1 VVLALQVE
9 AEALLAAA
17 SNPIIIKGNI
27 MNIEQYGI
35 YILYAFVYL
44 AFMLSLKYALNFMAA
59 KHYNADE
66 ELAGGNLAAGLRRTG
81 AQFGLAIAFMG
92 LLSGANSESLIED
105 LMTTGIYG
113 ALAVVFMLSSL
124 IFTDR
129 LVTPGIDNTNA
140 IKNNNVAVGIVEFGM
155 LVGTGIIAYSSIIGE
170 GGGILSSLSYFIAGQ
185 ITLVA
190 LVLFYEKAILRDFNI
205 IESISNG
212 NVSSGIYIGGKLIA
226 YALILKSAIA
236 GNSSDATL
244 SYMMSEYLLL
254 AVTGMLF
261 LYVFEYLIDLLII
274 TSSNVKEILL
284 EDRMVPALQLS
295 GAKIGMAMILS
306 NAIL

>member
-1 VVLALQVE
+1 
-9 AEALLAAA
+9 
-17 SNPIIIKGNI
+17 

-35 YILYAFVYL
+35 YVLYAFVYL
-44 AFMLSLKYALNFMAA
+44 AFMLSLKHALNFISA

-81 AQFGLAIAFMG
+81 AQLGLAIAFMG
-92 LLSGANSESLIED
+92 LLSGSTNESLAKD

-129 LVTPGIDNTNA
+129 LVIPGLDNTKA
-140 IKNNNVAVGIVEFGM
+140 IKDNNVAVGIVEFGM
-155 LVGTGIIAYSSIIGE
+155 LIGTGIIAYSSIIGE
-170 GGGILSSLSYFIAGQ
+170 GGGILSSVGYFFAGQ
-185 ITLVA
+185 VTLVA
-190 LVLFYEKAILRDFNI
+190 LVLFYEKAILRNFNI
-205 IESISNG
+205 IESIGNG
-212 NVSSGIYIGGKLIA
+212 NTSSGIYLGGKLIA

-236 GNSSDATL
+236 GNSSDASL

-254 AVTGMLF
+254 AVTGMVF
-261 LYVFEYLIDLLII
+261 LYIFEYLIDLLII

>member
-1 VVLALQVE
+1 
-9 AEALLAAA
+9 
-17 SNPIIIKGNI
+17 

-35 YILYAFVYL
+35 YVLYAFVYL
-44 AFMLSLKYALNFMAA
+44 AFMLSLKYALNFISA

-81 AQFGLAIAFMG
+81 AQLGLAIAFMG
-92 LLSGANSESLIED
+92 LLSGATNESLAKDII
-105 LMTTGIYG
+105 TTGIYG
-113 ALAVVFMLSSL
+113 ALAVIFMLSSL

-129 LVTPGIDNTNA
+129 LIIPGLDNTKA
-140 IKNNNVAVGIVEFGM
+140 IKDNNVAVGIVEFGM
-155 LVGTGIIAYSSIIGE
+155 LIGTGIIAYSSIIGE
-170 GGGILSSLSYFIAGQ
+170 GGGILSSIGYFIVGQ

-190 LVLFYEKAILRDFNI
+190 LVLFYEKAILRNFNI
-205 IESISNG
+205 IESIGNG
-212 NVSSGIYIGGKLIA
+212 NTASGIYLAGKLIA

-236 GNSSDATL
+236 GNASDATL

-254 AVTGMLF
+254 AVTGMVF

-295 GAKIGMAMILS
+295 GAKIGMALILS

>member
-1 VVLALQVE
+1 
-9 AEALLAAA
+9 
-17 SNPIIIKGNI
+17 

-35 YILYAFVYL
+35 YVLYAFVYL
-44 AFMLSLKYALNFMAA
+44 AFMLSLKYALNFISA
-59 KHYNADE
+59 KHYDADK

-81 AQFGLAIAFMG
+81 AQLGLAIAFMG
-92 LLSGANSESLIED
+92 LLSGTSNESLITD

-113 ALAVVFMLSSL
+113 ALAVCFMLSSL

-129 LVTPGIDNTNA
+129 LVLPGIDNTKA
-140 IKNNNVAVGIVEFGM
+140 IKDSNIAVGIVEFSM

-170 GGGILSSLSYFIAGQ
+170 GGGILSSVCYFIVGQ
-185 ITLVA
+185 VTLVA
-190 LVLFYEKAILRDFNI
+190 LVLLYEKVILRNFNI
-205 IESISNG
+205 IESIGNG
-212 NVSSGIYIGGKLIA
+212 NAASGIYIGGKLIA

-254 AVTGMLF
+254 AVTGMVF

-284 EDRMVPALQLS
+284 ENRLVPALQLS
-295 GAKIGMAMILS
+295 GAKIGMALILS

>member
-1 VVLALQVE
+1 MVQVLPVE

-17 SNPIIIKGNI
+17 SNPITIKGNI

-35 YILYAFVYL
+35 YVLYAFVYM
-44 AFMLSLKYALNFMAA
+44 AFMLVLKYALNFMAA

-81 AQFGLAIAFMG
+81 AQLGLAIAFMG
-92 LLSGANSESLIED
+92 LLAGTSNESLATD

-129 LVTPGIDNTNA
+129 LVTPGIDNTKE
-140 IKNNNVAVGIVEFGM
+140 IKGNNIAVGIVEFGM

-170 GGGILSSLSYFIAGQ
+170 GGGILSSLCYFIAGQ

-190 LVLFYEKAILRDFNI
+190 LVLFYEKVISRDFNI
-205 IESISNG
+205 IESIGDRNTA
-212 NVSSGIYIGGKLIA
+212 SGIYIGGKLIA

-236 GNSSDATL
+236 GNTADASL

-254 AVTGMLF
+254 AVTGMIF
-261 LYVFEYLIDLLII
+261 LYVFEYFIDLLII

-295 GAKIGMAMILS
+295 VAKIGMALILS

>member
-1 VVLALQVE
+1 
-9 AEALLAAA
+9 
-17 SNPIIIKGNI
+17 

-35 YILYAFVYL
+35 YILYAFIYM
-44 AFMLSLKYALNFMAA
+44 AFMLVLKYALNFISA
-59 KHYNADE
+59 KYYNADE

-81 AQFGLAIAFMG
+81 AQLGLAIAFMG
-92 LLSGANSESLIED
+92 LLSGVNNESLIND
-105 LMTTGIYG
+105 LITTGIYG
-113 ALAVVFMLSSL
+113 ALAVSFMLSSL

-140 IKNNNVAVGIVEFGM
+140 IKENNIALGIVEFGM

-170 GGGILSSLSYFIAGQ
+170 GGGILSSLGYFVAGQ

-190 LVLFYEKAILRDFNI
+190 LVLFYEKAILRNFNI
-205 IESISNG
+205 IESIANG
-212 NVSSGIYIGGKLIA
+212 NTSSGIYIAGKLIA

-236 GNSSDATL
+236 GNEADATL

-254 AVTGMLF
+254 AVTGMVF
-261 LYVFEYLIDLLII
+261 LYVFEYFIDLLII

-295 GAKIGMAMILS
+295 VAKIGMAMILS